1 MRYVKLD
8 TIVKSLCSE
17 VNDIYLHRYGEFYKL
32 IHGWLIKVMD
42 QRIGGP
48 HRIARVPLDG
58 RRVWIPQGMEV
69 GKVGVNVA
77 GSISVLLPNNN
88 MLDLDDDCGEHSP
101 PATGNPDAP
110 LFNMGLADLRID
122 GATCF
127 SWLGGGNYF
136 DYMGGYWPGQGGGKS
151 VHGYY
156 KIIDHKN
163 YIIFDSIA
171 GARQQILLEGT
182 YATWVPGRVTFIN
195 DLAFLALKNYC
206 IWMAKMLDKSNDA
219 LMYQGIYNME
229 FRNMWK
235 LMNGEPL
242 CVLVAACLSGYGKI
256 GNKM

>member
-1 MRYVKLD
+1 MKVK
-8 TIVKSLCSE
+8 
-17 VNDIYLHRYGEFYKL
+17 
-32 IHGWLIKVMD
+32 
-42 QRIGGP
+42 
-48 HRIARVPLDG
+48 PLDATIMNVCTFLEDAELSRYTEVLGIAMDWIRKSDNMWGATPSVEAVDVVNQKAEIPAGFTVG
-58 RRVWIPQGMEV
+58 RV
-69 GKVGVNVA
+69 GINVN
-77 GSISVLLPNNN
+77 GSFTPLLPNNQ
-88 MLDLDDDCGEHSP
+88 MVDTDLCGTFTPPNTGHP
-101 PATGNPDAP
+101 DYPAYNIPGNPQPATFGP
-110 LFNMGLADLRID
+110 LGYD
-122 GATCF
+122 GWF
-127 SWLGGGNYF
+127 SNVAWGASQP
-136 DYMGGYWPGQGGGKS
+136 YWPGQGGGKS

-256 GNKM
+256 GNGV